1 VVGLDGAKRKWPS
14 VIAAF
19 EALIDNLETALG
31 RKTVKIGAEGK
42 EVYVYRGD
50 VANRA
55 IQLAGIEV
63 GLFTQKSEIRD
74 DLDKL
79 SNVELAQVL
88 QREAT
93 ALLEHYSRRDGEDR
107 S

>member
-1 VVGLDGAKRKWPS
+1 LTRQYT
-14 VIAAF
+14 I
-19 EALIDNLETALG
+19 EALVENIEKALG
-31 RKTVKIGAEGK
+31 RRPVKIGAEGT

-63 GLFTQKSEIRD
+63 GLFTQKSEISHKFRD

-79 SNVELAQVL
+79 SDLELVQTL